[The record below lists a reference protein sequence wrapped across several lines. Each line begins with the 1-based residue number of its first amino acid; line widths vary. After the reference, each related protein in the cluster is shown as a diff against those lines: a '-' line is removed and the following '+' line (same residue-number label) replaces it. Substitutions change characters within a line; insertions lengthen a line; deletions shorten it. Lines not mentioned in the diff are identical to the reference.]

1 MFFDIPRVK
10 MIVYMF
16 LSLFAIFFSC
26 SKKDDTSMPV
36 PYVHFDVP
44 VIITNSTKGPQ
55 GMYKADV
62 DSDGDTDLISAALTT
77 LRWFSNGKVP

>member
-1 MFFDIPRVK
+1 
-10 MIVYMF
+10 
-16 LSLFAIFFSC
+16 
-26 SKKDDTSMPV
+26 MPV